1 MYSKIIIIKKL
12 KRVFI
17 CLEKKTMKL
26 FFLPFIFGSR
36 DLVGKVITKIMID
49 TISQINIHVMI
60 YIYIYIYTYIYVLSK
75 LLPQ

>member
-17 CLEKKTMKL
+17 CLEKKTIKL

-60 YIYIYIYTYIYVLSK
+60 YIYIYTYIYI
-75 LLPQ
+75 